1 MAAAAEAGGKA
12 RQRAFLFLQGP
23 SSILY
28 CRIADHL
35 EAAGHHCI
43 RVNLN
48 SGDWLFWRRRGALN
62 YRGPFAAWP
71 GYIRRLMAERK
82 ITDLVVHGE
91 ERPYHR
97 AAIAEARAL
106 GVAIYVIE
114 MGHLRPDWVTIEREG
129 LSSNSRFPVDPA
141 EITKAAEGLPEPD
154 WTRRYSH
161 TFLAEAVADLLYYLP
176 TVFAW
181 FPYPH
186 YRRHGL
192 FHPLAEYAGWVRR
205 LATSRGRSRRA
216 SDIVGRLLSERQAFF
231 VYPLQIETDYQLRA
245 HSPFRSQ
252 KDAIRLVLR
261 SFAAHA
267 GEDDMLV
274 VKLHPL
280 DNGLIDWE
288 TYIGKIAQAL
298 GLSDRVQL
306 IDGGDL
312 NALIGASLGM
322 VTVNSTAALSALLAG
337 KPVKVLGTSIY
348 DVDGLTDTGP
358 LDLFWKNPQP
368 PSAALLVDFMRLL
381 AVSVQ
386 VRGNFY
392 SRAGAEAAAAA
403 IAGRLLAQ
411 DVNQPHAYVDPAPRS
426 HPAKIDVP

>member
-1 MAAAAEAGGKA
+1 MAAAAQADGGA
-12 RQRAFLFLQGP
+12 QRAFLFLQGP

-28 CRIADHL
+28 GRIADHL
-35 EAAGHHCI
+35 EAAGHTCI

-48 SGDWLFWRRRGALN
+48 SGDWLFWRRRDAVN
-62 YRGPFAAWP
+62 YRGNFAAWP
-71 GYIRRLMAERK
+71 GYVRHLIAERN

-91 ERPYHR
+91 ERPYHQ

-141 EITKAAEGLPEPD
+141 HIMAAAGGLQEPD
-154 WTRRYSH
+154 WTRRFSH
-161 TFLAEAVADLLYYLP
+161 SFLSEAVADLLYYLP
-176 TVFAW
+176 TVFFW

-205 LATSRGRSRRA
+205 LATSRGRSRKA
-216 SDIVGRLLSERQAFF
+216 DDVVKRLLSEGQAFF

-252 KDAIRLVLR
+252 KDAIRFIVR
-261 SFAAHA
+261 SFASHA
-267 GEDDMLV
+267 AKEETLV
-274 VKLHPL
+274 IKLHPL

-288 TYIGKIAQAL
+288 TYIGKITETL
-298 GLSDRVQL
+298 GLSGRVQL

-322 VTVNSTAALSALLAG
+322 VTVNSTAALSALQAG

-348 DVDGLTDTGP
+348 DIEGLTDAKP
-358 LDLFWKNPQP
+358 IDLFWQNPQP
-368 PSAALLVDFMRLL
+368 PSAALLTAFMRLL
-381 AVSVQ
+381 AASVQ

-403 IAGRLLAQ
+403 IATRLLAR
-411 DVNQPHAYVDPAPRS
+411 DVNQPDAYVDPAPRR